1 MTQPTN
7 TFDTYDTIGIRED
20 LSDIITNV
28 DPEETPFY
36 TKTKK
41 RSVTMTGPEWQ
52 TDALRDS
59 AANAHIEGDDTTA
72 DARAPTVRLQNQ
84 TQIFKNAVVVSGTNE
99 SVDAAGRGSE
109 MDYQIMKTGLEQKL
123 DIELALHANNAK
135 VTGNSTTARE
145 LGGIPTWVFTNTNA
159 GAGATPSVGDGGTAW
174 GAGTPRALTQ
184 TIFDGT
190 MQDIWD
196 SGGRPGTCYLP
207 SAQMVPVLTF
217 VGSNAQRATIDA
229 TKTKVINVTDVYMTP
244 WGTVEFRMNRE
255 MPITDITIV
264 QDDKWEILNKRAMFV
279 EDLAKTGDSD
289 KKQMITE
296 LSLASLNEK
305 ANGQIRDLS

>member
-7 TFDTYDTIGIRED
+7 TYDTYDTIGIRED

-28 DPEETPFY
+28 DPEETPFF

-41 RSVTMTGPEWQ
+41 RNVTMTGPEWQ

-72 DARAPTVRLQNQ
+72 DARSPTVRLQNF
-84 TQIFKNAVVVSGTNE
+84 TQIFKNAAVVSGTNE
-99 SVDAAGRGSE
+99 VVEAAGRGSE

-123 DIELALHANNAK
+123 DIEKAMHLNNAK
-135 VTGNSTTARE
+135 VAGDSSTARE
-145 LGGIPTWVFTNTNA
+145 LGGIPTWVFTNTDA

-184 TIFDGT
+184 TIFDT
-190 MQDIWD
+190 AMQNIWN
-196 SGGRPGTCYLP
+196 SGGRPNTCYLP
-207 SAQMVPVLTF
+207 SAQMNPVLGF
-217 VGSNAQRATIDA
+217 VGSNSQRGTIDA
-229 TKTKVINVTDVYMTP
+229 TKTKVINMTDVYMTP

-255 MPITDITIV
+255 MPVTDLTIV
-264 QDDKWEILNKRAMFV
+264 QDDKWEILNKRAMAT
-279 EDLAKTGDSD
+279 ENLAKTGDNE
-289 KKQMITE
+289 KKQVITE
-296 LSLASLNEK
+296 LSLACLNEK
-305 ANGQIRDLS
+305 ASGQARDLS